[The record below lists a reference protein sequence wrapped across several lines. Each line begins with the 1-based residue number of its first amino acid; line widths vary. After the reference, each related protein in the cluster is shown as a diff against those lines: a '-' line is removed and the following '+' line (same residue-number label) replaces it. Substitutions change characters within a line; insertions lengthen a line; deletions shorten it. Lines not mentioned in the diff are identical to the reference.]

1 MNTFQILE
9 AIEMAEAKTL
19 KKVDVKSTERK
30 MEKDV
35 IDSIDNNEIKFL
47 NNFLRKGEK
56 FDNKNIKSLD
66 VLIAKYK
73 KKLGTGKVN
82 SDPNLMMLAPII
94 ASMFAEL
101 EK

>member
-9 AIEMAEAKTL
+9 AIELAEAKTL

-47 NNFLRKGEK
+47 NNFLRKGERIC
-56 FDNKNIKSLD
+56 DKNIKSLD
-66 VLIAKYK
+66 ILVAKYK
-73 KKLGTGKVN
+73 KKLGQGRVN
-82 SDPNLMMLAPII
+82 NDPNLMLLAPII